1 MWWLSF
7 SIISVVTVIW
17 AVCNIVG
24 IELSDMTVR
33 IMGVLDIC
41 AMPVLI
47 YASIKKKTDN
57 FQFVGE
63 LHINNLFRSNL
74 NDAFGVL

>member
-1 MWWLSF
+1 MNKKNTILWWLSL

-47 YASIKKKTDN
+47 YTSIKKKD
-57 FQFVGE
+57 
-63 LHINNLFRSNL
+63 R
-74 NDAFGVL
+74 

>member
-1 MWWLSF
+1 MNKKTTILWWLSLI
-7 SIISVVTVIW
+7 IISVVTVIW

-33 IMGVLDIC
+33 IMGALDIC

-47 YASIKKKTDN
+47 YTSIKKK
-57 FQFVGE
+57 
-63 LHINNLFRSNL
+63 R
-74 NDAFGVL
+74 

>member
-1 MWWLSF
+1 MNKKNTILWWLSF

-47 YASIKKKTDN
+47 YASIKKKD
-57 FQFVGE
+57 
-63 LHINNLFRSNL
+63 R
-74 NDAFGVL
+74 

>member
-1 MWWLSF
+1 MNKKNTILWWLSF

-47 YASIKKKTDN
+47 YTSIKKKD
-57 FQFVGE
+57 
-63 LHINNLFRSNL
+63 R
-74 NDAFGVL
+74 